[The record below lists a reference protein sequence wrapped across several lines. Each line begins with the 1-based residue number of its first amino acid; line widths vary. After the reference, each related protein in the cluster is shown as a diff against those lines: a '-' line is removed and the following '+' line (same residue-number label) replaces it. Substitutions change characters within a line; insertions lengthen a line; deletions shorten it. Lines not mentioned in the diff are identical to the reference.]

1 MEFLWETVGPS
12 CILFGAIIG
21 LMVGISLVW
30 KAGRKDG
37 YDKGVNDGY
46 RLGLA
51 RKDSDRRENS

>member
-1 MEFLWETVGPS
+1 MELVLETFGPS
-12 CILFGAIIG
+12 CLLFGGVITLMIITW
-21 LMVGISLVW
+21 LVW
-30 KAGRKDG
+30 KAGHRDG